1 MLTDFITPSTN
12 LIHLSLTGST
22 PETVLKDLLDKVSLE
37 KLENLL
43 VSNQG
48 TQEIYRLDDQLYNQ
62 TIYRLTYTTPSTAQ
76 KLDPDGVV

>member
-37 KLENLL
+37 KLENL
-43 VSNQG
+43 
-48 TQEIYRLDDQLYNQ
+48 
-62 TIYRLTYTTPSTAQ
+62 
-76 KLDPDGVV
+76 

>member
-62 TIYRLTYTTPSTAQ
+62 TIYRLTYTTQSTAQ